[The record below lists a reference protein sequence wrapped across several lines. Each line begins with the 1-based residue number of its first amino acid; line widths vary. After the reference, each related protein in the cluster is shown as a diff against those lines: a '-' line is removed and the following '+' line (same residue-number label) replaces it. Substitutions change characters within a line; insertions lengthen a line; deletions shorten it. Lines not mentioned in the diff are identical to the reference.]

1 MPSASSFS
9 PIEDRAFDFALRTAL
24 PTREAGRLGA
34 DASDRRARAFSH
46 AAAQAAILSP
56 GRAPSRAPSRPP
68 SRAAKRTPWLLAW
81 IFAGFGAWALL
92 IGARAQ
98 IARLAPAAAPLYAAL
113 GLDVNPN
120 RMGLDHVASRLEYED
135 GRQILIVE
143 GEIRNLASSP
153 RVAPRMRLSV
163 LDAAGREIYHWIAAP
178 PKAWLAA
185 GETADFRARLAAPPK
200 EGHKVRV
207 RFAGGPGASAA
218 PW

>member
-1 MPSASSFS
+1 MPSASSFL
-9 PIEDRAFDFALRTAL
+9 PIEDRAFDFALRR
-24 PTREAGRLGA
+24 REAKSLGA
-34 DASDRRARAFSH
+34 DASGRRAHVSSH
-46 AAAQAAILSP
+46 AAAQAAIRSP
-56 GRAPSRAPSRPP
+56 R
-68 SRAAKRTPWLLAW
+68 RAASRTAWPLAW

-113 GLDVNPN
+113 GLKLNLHH
-120 RMGLDHVASRLEYED
+120 MGLDHVASRLDYED

-143 GEIRNLASSP
+143 GEIRNIASSP

-163 LDAAGREIYHWIAAP
+163 FDARGREIYHWIAAP

-185 GETADFRARLAAPPK
+185 GETAEFRARLAAPPK
-200 EGHKVRV
+200 EGQKVRV
-207 RFAGGPGASAA
+207 RFAGGPDASTA

>member
-9 PIEDRAFDFALRTAL
+9 PIEDRDFDLALRR
-24 PTREAGRLGA
+24 REAASLGP
-34 DASDRRARAFSH
+34 DASDRRAQVFSH
-46 AAAQAAILSP
+46 AAAQAAIRS
-56 GRAPSRAPSRPP
+56 PSRPP
-68 SRAAKRTPWLLAW
+68 SRAPSRAARRTPWPLAW
-81 IFAGFGAWALL
+81 LFAGFGAWALL

-113 GLDVNPN
+113 GLNVNLT
-120 RMGLDHVASRLEYED
+120 RMGLDHVASRLDYED

-163 LDAAGREIYHWIAAP
+163 LDAGGREIYHWIAAP

-185 GETADFRARLAAPPK
+185 GETADFRARLAALPK